1 MPQDAIPSGRDA
13 VWGLKIQDMA
23 LSPKRPPVSPSHP
36 PTQLSCSMLDD
47 YNLKVSYLGGFLV
60 LVPFFVWYVGL
71 RGNRAVRLFP
81 SYLRPT

>member
-1 MPQDAIPSGRDA
+1 
-13 VWGLKIQDMA
+13 
-23 LSPKRPPVSPSHP
+23 
-36 PTQLSCSMLDD
+36 MLDD

-81 SYLRPT
+81 SYLRPTPEQCYIFTARRHPDRRVF